1 MKISTD
7 ISMSIPPIKPPIGGA
22 VESALQRLL
31 MMIMCGDL
39 SPGEQ
44 IRQQEMAGQFGISRV
59 PLREALNVLAQQSL
73 LVHRPN
79 QGYFVAKRGPG
90 ELAQIRRML
99 HLLENE
105 VMKTLHWPTEGELA
119 QLRAINDSIRATVDQ
134 EHWAD
139 LQRLNRDFHNF
150 ILTLSP
156 FQLITEE
163 IRRLFTLADP
173 FFGAKFQRVSARA
186 LTVQEHDLIIDA
198 LALQDRSALMQAVEA
213 HRYSNVEGLTQT
225 IAGQASVTT
234 SAWVAAREKA

>member
-1 MKISTD
+1 MPTS
-7 ISMSIPPIKPPIGGA
+7 PLKPPIGGA
-22 VESALQRLL
+22 VERALQRLL
-31 MMIMCGDL
+31 MMIMCGEL

-44 IRQQEMAGQFGISRV
+44 IRQQEMAGQIGISRV

-105 VMKTLHWPTEGELA
+105 VMRTLQWPTEGELA
-119 QLRAINDSIRATVDQ
+119 QLRSINDSIRANLDQ
-134 EHWAD
+134 DHWAE
-139 LQRLNRDFHNF
+139 LMRLNRAFHNF

-173 FFGAKFQRVSARA
+173 FFGAKFERASARA
-186 LTVQEHDLIIDA
+186 LTVQEHDLIIAA
-198 LALQDRSALMQAVEA
+198 LASQDRSALMQAVEA
-213 HRYSNVEGLTQT
+213 HRYSNAEGLTLT
-225 IAGQASVTT
+225 IAGQAAAAPP
-234 SAWVAAREKA
+234 AWEVGIAKA

>member
-1 MKISTD
+1 MPNS
-7 ISMSIPPIKPPIGGA
+7 PLKPPIGGA
-22 VESALQRLL
+22 VESVLQRLL

-44 IRQQEMAGQFGISRV
+44 IRQQEMAAQFGISRV

-73 LVHRPN
+73 LVHHPN
-79 QGYFVAKRGPG
+79 KGYFVAKRGPG

-105 VMKTLHWPTEGELA
+105 VMRTLQWPSDSELA
-119 QLRAINDSIRATVDQ
+119 ELRAINDAIRANVDQ
-134 EHWAD
+134 ESWAE
-139 LQRLNRDFHNF
+139 LQRLNRAFHNF

-173 FFGAKFQRVSARA
+173 FFGAKFERTAARA

-198 LALQDRSALMQAVEA
+198 LAVKDRSALMQAVEA

-225 IAGQASVTT
+225 IAGQASV
-234 SAWVAAREKA
+234 SPPAWDVARAKA

>member
-1 MKISTD
+1 MKTVTS
-7 ISMSIPPIKPPIGGA
+7 PIKPPIGGA
-22 VESALQRLL
+22 VENALQRLL
-31 MMIMCGDL
+31 MMIMCGEL

-59 PLREALNVLAQQSL
+59 PLREALNVLAQPSL

-105 VMKTLHWPTEGELA
+105 IMRTLIWPTEAELA
-119 QLRAINDSIRATVDQ
+119 QLRSINDSIRATVEQ
-134 EHWAD
+134 EHWAE
-139 LQRLNRDFHNF
+139 LQRLNRDFPNF

-173 FFGAKFQRVSARA
+173 FFGAKFQRASARA
-186 LTVQEHDLIIDA
+186 LTVQEHDLIISA
-198 LALQDRSALMQAVEA
+198 LTLKDRSALMQAVEV

-225 IAGQASVTT
+225 IAGQASVTP
-234 SAWVAAREKA
+234 SAWEAVRAKA

>member
-1 MKISTD
+1 MPT
-7 ISMSIPPIKPPIGGA
+7 PPLKPPIGGA
-22 VESALQRLL
+22 VERALQRLL

-105 VMKTLHWPTEGELA
+105 VMRTLQWPTQGELA
-119 QLRAINDSIRATVDQ
+119 QLRAINDNIRAHVEQ
-134 EHWAD
+134 EHWAEM
-139 LQRLNRDFHNF
+139 LRLNRDFHNL

-173 FFGAKFQRVSARA
+173 FFGAKYERPSARA
-186 LTVQEHDLIIDA
+186 LSVQEHDSIILA
-198 LALQDRSALMQAVEA
+198 LASQDRSALMQAVET
-213 HRYSNVEGLTQT
+213 HRYSNAEGLTLT
-225 IAGQASVTT
+225 IAGQASVTAT
-234 SAWVAAREKA
+234 SWEVETAKA